1 MKPLRGAC
9 NGARSLTGSLRR
21 AGQCPLQSFGRDQGL
36 CVRRRL
42 LNPAGLPAGLWPN
55 LNLIERLWWLFK
67 RKMLYNQH
75 FPTFAQFKA
84 TVDGFFANLASYRE
98 EIRTL
103 ILGAFHFV
111 GKQNPQ
117 AP

>member
-1 MKPLRGAC
+1 MMAC
-9 NGARSLTGSLRR
+9 SS
-21 AGQCPLQSFGRDQGL
+21 
-36 CVRRRL
+36 
-42 LNPAGLPAGLWPN
+42 NPSVST
-55 LNLIERLWWLFK
+55 
-67 RKMLYNQH
+67 KMCR
-75 FPTFAQFKA
+75 
-84 TVDGFFANLASYRE
+84 FFANLASYRE